1 MDPDLALFAR
11 VVDAGSMSAA
21 ARNLGLSA
29 AMVSKRIARLE
40 ARLGVRLLARTTRK
54 LEPTARGQRFYS
66 DIVAILETLGE
77 AEARVTNRTVS
88 PSGPLR
94 VTAPTSFGRL
104 HLVPHIK
111 AFLDRYPDVE
121 LFLDLSDGFND
132 ILRDSFDL
140 AIRITSSPSPGLV
153 VHRLAENRRVLCAAP
168 DYLAERGEPGHPAA
182 LQGHRFLAA
191 EGQSPWRLTGPDGE
205 FSIDVESHVRTN
217 SSEVVRELALAGVGI
232 ALRSLWD
239 VSSDLAAGRL
249 VRVLPQVMGSTDAGI
264 FAVHSRLS
272 VPAGATALLDHLRQ
286 MWTPAPPWEG
296 EAGLP

>member
-77 AEARVTNRTVS
+77 AEARVTNRAVS

-104 HLVPHIK
+104 HLLPHIK
-111 AFLDRYPDVE
+111 PFLDRYPDVE
-121 LFLDLSDGFND
+121 LFLDLSDGFTD

-140 AIRITSSPSPGLV
+140 AIRITSTPSPGLM

-168 DYLAERGEPGHPAA
+168 DYLAERGEPVEPAA

-191 EGQSPWRLTGPDGE
+191 EGQSPWRLTGPDGQ

-249 VRVLPQVMGSTDAGI
+249 VRVLPQVMGSADAGI

-272 VPAGATALLDHLRQ
+272 VPAGAVALLDHLRHI
-286 MWTPAPPWEG
+286 WTPAPPWEG
-296 EAGLP
+296 LP